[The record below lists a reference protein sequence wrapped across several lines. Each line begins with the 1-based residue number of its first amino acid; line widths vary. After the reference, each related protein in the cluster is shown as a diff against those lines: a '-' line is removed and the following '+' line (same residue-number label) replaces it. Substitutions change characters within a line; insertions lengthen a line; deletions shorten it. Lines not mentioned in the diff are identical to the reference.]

1 MTTYSVMDAL
11 LASPETPLPEHKRER
26 QLVLMYE
33 ALNNLETAPEPTR
46 QDWER
51 VNDVVLLMD
60 TLLGMNFIQDPDGLI
75 EDAADALGK
84 ASDRAVNGKPI
95 RLDGPGLQSVRN
107 ILTDYAEVLS
117 ALPARTMIQAHRKAE
132 QAAMKLIKRRK

>member
-11 LASPETPLPEHKRER
+11 LASPENPLPEHKRER
-26 QLVLMYE
+26 QLVMMFE
-33 ALNNLETAPEPTR
+33 ALNNLEKAPEPTR

-60 TLLGMNFIQDPDGLI
+60 ALLGMKVVQDPDGLI
-75 EDAADALGK
+75 GDAADALGK
-84 ASDRAVNGKPI
+84 ASERAVNDKPI

-132 QAAMKLIKRRK
+132 HAAAKLMKRRK